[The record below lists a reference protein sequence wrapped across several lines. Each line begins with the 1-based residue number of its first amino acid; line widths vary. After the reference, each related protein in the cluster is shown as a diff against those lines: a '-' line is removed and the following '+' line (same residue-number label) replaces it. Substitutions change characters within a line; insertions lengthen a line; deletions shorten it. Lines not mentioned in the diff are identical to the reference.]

1 MDESLPHSLTTP
13 LVSLSQP
20 HPEPYISP
28 AASLSFESKRIVRQA
43 QDPNSS
49 SRIAHYLYEVI
60 KLFKYAY

>member
-1 MDESLPHSLTTP
+1 MDDSAPQSVT
-13 LVSLSQP
+13 VNGQP
-20 HPEPYISP
+20 HPQPYVSP

-60 KLFKYAY
+60 ELYKYVY